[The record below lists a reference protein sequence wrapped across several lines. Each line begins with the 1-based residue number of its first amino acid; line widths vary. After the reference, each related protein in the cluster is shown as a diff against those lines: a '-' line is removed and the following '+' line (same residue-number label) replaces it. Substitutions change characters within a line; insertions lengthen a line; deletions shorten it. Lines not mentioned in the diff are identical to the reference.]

1 MAKVKIFFSPHLDD
15 VVFSCAGQ
23 VLREVE
29 AGFEVIVATLFS
41 EGEGH
46 AGRREE
52 DARATALLGAR
63 SVWLGLLD
71 APFRNAYYDRFTRLL
86 GERHA
91 DEDAAFV
98 AGIAGRLQA
107 FIDAH
112 EAEEV
117 FAPLGVGSHVD
128 HRLCFEA
135 LSACRGCPVR
145 CYEDR
150 PYAHTPGAVQARLYV
165 LGARWVREP
174 EHAPRLHGFTPEDVH
189 GYIEALRAQHY
200 VKTFLPPGPEARGFF
215 SGIEQALSRSQGP
228 RYDAVYRVDVFEDAV
243 RAQVQAAIE
252 AYTSQSGSFFVDF
265 KELGLPPLD
274 DSPVRKDGLY
284 RERIWRLEAL

>member
-52 DARATALLGAR
+52 DAHATAALGAR

-86 GERHA
+86 GRRHV
-91 DEDAAFV
+91 DEDAVFV
-98 AGIAGRLQA
+98 ADIAGRLQA
-107 FIDAH
+107 FIEQHD
-112 EAEEV
+112 AEEI

-128 HRLCFEA
+128 HGLCFEA
-135 LSACRGCPVR
+135 VSACRGRPLYF
-145 CYEDR
+145 YEDR
-150 PYAHTPGAVQARLYV
+150 PYAHTPGAVQARLHA
-165 LGARWVREP
+165 LGARWAREP
-174 EHAPRLHGFTPEDVH
+174 NEEPNLHGFAPEAIGHYV
-189 GYIEALRAQHY
+189 EALRVQHY
-200 VKTFLPPGPEARGFF
+200 VKTFLPPGAEAQAFF
-215 SGIEQALSRSQGP
+215 AGIERKVSHPPVP
-228 RYDAVYRVDVFEDAV
+228 RYDALYTVSAFDDAV
-243 RAQVQAAIE
+243 RVRVQAAIE
-252 AYTSQSGSFFVDF
+252 AYTSQAGSFFVDF
-265 KELGLPPLD
+265 NELGLSPLGT
-274 DSPVRKDGLY
+274 SPVCDEGVY
-284 RERIWRLEAL
+284 CERIWRLDAL